1 MLTVQQQGLFNL
13 LGLDLAQE
21 KEIRQRH
28 KTCVKDYGA
37 VKDFTRWLT
46 KVLHR
51 RWAEDRRKN
60 TTPYLGD

>member
-1 MLTVQQQGLFNL
+1 MLTARQQGLFQL
-13 LGLDLAQE
+13 LDWDTAQE

-28 KTCVKDYGA
+28 RDCVKSYGA
-37 VKDFTRWLT
+37 VKDFTSWLT